1 MELKKFLR
9 TQNLE
14 NRKTFDEAAHFSANN
29 KIVSSVQ
36 ELSVSLISSKKRDTL
51 DKRGIIGLYWPM
63 KGEPDLLKL
72 AVNSNWIVGLP
83 KIRGTKMDFIRYD
96 VGTELERSNFGKLMQ
111 PKNNSKLLPNI
122 IVVPGIAYSLKGDR
136 LGFGV
141 GHYDRYFVKNNSIQ
155 STIKTG
161 VCFHENLYENLPRE
175 PHDIQVD
182 YIITYKT
189 IIAI

>member
-96 VGTELERSNFGKLMQ
+96 VGTDLERSNFGKLMQ
-111 PKNNSKLLPNI
+111 PKNNKKQAKLRRIGGSAVNLEL
-122 IVVPGIAYSLKGDR
+122 SLATTLCTR
-136 LGFGV
+136 V
-141 GHYDRYFVKNNSIQ
+141 RS
-155 STIKTG
+155 
-161 VCFHENLYENLPRE
+161 PR
-175 PHDIQVD
+175 
-182 YIITYKT
+182 
-189 IIAI
+189 

>member
-1 MELKKFLR
+1 MELKRFLR
-9 TQNLE
+9 AQILE
-14 NRKTFDEAAHFSANN
+14 NRKIFDESSYFSANN

-36 ELSVSLISSKKRDTL
+36 ELILSLISSKKRGTL

-72 AVNSNWIVGLP
+72 AVSSNWIVGLP
-83 KIRGTKMDFIRYD
+83 KIRGTKMDFVRYD
-96 VGTELERSNFGKLMQ
+96 AGVILERSNFGKLMQ
-111 PKNNSKLLPNI
+111 PKNNSKLSPNI

-136 LGFGV
+136 LGFGA

-155 STIKTG
+155 NTIKIG

-182 YIITYKT
+182 YIITDKT